1 MRTIKFPNMF
11 QSNSTNVWRADEYH
25 EATQQ
30 AIETLLLSERGE
42 LFGDPFF
49 GIMLK
54 HYMFDQNAMKIRDC
68 IIDTIYVQLA
78 TFIPQIKVDRNDIDI
93 YTDDEKGKLYV
104 KFKATCLLDFKI
116 DTYRLVLYEND
127 AE

>member
-1 MRTIKFPNMF
+1 
-11 QSNSTNVWRADEYH
+11 
-25 EATQQ
+25 
-30 AIETLLLSERGE
+30 
-42 LFGDPFF
+42 
-49 GIMLK
+49 
-54 HYMFDQNAMKIRDC
+54 MFDQNAMKIRDC